1 MYRKIF
7 LTGGTGFVGT
17 EILKELVKNKYK
29 VKVLTHERKP
39 EVLSNLVEIVNGD
52 VKDTDSFIDSVKGCD
67 TIIHLVGIIRETP
80 WRDITFERLHVEATK
95 NMITAAKQNKI
106 KRFIHMSANGAKP
119 KGTKYQTTKWRAEQL
134 VKNSG
139 LIYTIF
145 RPSII
150 FGEHDNFTNRLARQM
165 RFGIVPYIG
174 DGNYQLQPVSVKTVA
189 EAFVKSIN
197 NKKAFN
203 KIYHL
208 GGPEIYRYKELLDLI
223 ASKTGRKIVKFSV
236 PVWIVRIFASLFGWL
251 PQFPIT
257 NEQLTMLLEG
267 NVCDYDKVKKDLK
280 LSNPKLDSLK
290 IKFYC
295 IHQRGCK

>member
-17 EILKELVKNKYK
+17 EILEELVRNKYK
-29 VKVLTHERKP
+29 VKVLIHSPKP
-39 EVLSNLVEIVNGD
+39 TTSSKFVKIVRGD
-52 VKDTDSFIDSVKGCD
+52 VRNIEPFVDSVKGCD
-67 TIIHLVGIIRETP
+67 AVIHLVGIIREIP
-80 WRDITFERLHVEATK
+80 WKGVTYERLHVEATK
-95 NMITAAKQNKI
+95 NMITVAKENKI

-119 KGTKYQTTKWRAEQL
+119 KGTKYQTTKYRAEQL

-139 LIYTIF
+139 LTYTIF

-150 FGEHDNFTNRLARQM
+150 FGEYDNFINRLARQM
-165 RFGIVPYIG
+165 SFGIVPYVG

-203 KIYHL
+203 KTYHL
-208 GGPEIYRYKELLDLI
+208 GGPDIYSYKELLDLI
-223 ASKTGRKIVKFSV
+223 ASIKGLKMIKIPIPAWFVKIFS
-236 PVWIVRIFASLFGWL
+236 SSFGWL

-257 NEQLTMLLEG
+257 NGQVTMLLEG
-267 NVCDYDKVKKDLK
+267 NTCDYEDVKYDLELVDSDLK
-280 LSNPKLDSLK
+280 ES
-290 IKFYC
+290 IKDYLV
-295 IHQRGCK
+295 KNMA